1 MKCNDCKHAMG
12 LPATGHCKNC
22 GAGIGRM
29 SDALCNKC
37 STDLDQ
43 CATCRKPLTDDDKDP
58 FAS

>member
-1 MKCNDCKHAMG
+1 MKCNDCKGGMG

-29 SDALCNKC
+29 SDKLCGQC
-37 STDLDQ
+37 SKNLNQ
-43 CATCRKPLTDDDKDP
+43 CETCRKPLTNTDKDP